1 MSARDDGPVA
11 GAVTGVVRSGDTPL
25 GDAVLTLTDGAGTQV
40 GRIAQTPGGHFGFDA
55 VAPGRY
61 VLIAHHCGH
70 RPRALTVRV
79 AAGQPTMPLAV
90 ALEPIAGV
98 RGVVRDPDTGAP
110 VAAAT
115 VVALDAGGDVV
126 ATTMSDPDGTYRL
139 GGVGAAITLV
149 VAAPGADPVARGID
163 RDAGPDGSDQVV
175 DLPVRTRGSLAGTVS
190 GPGPAAGLG
199 LVLLDP
205 TGRAVAATTTGGD
218 GGYRFGAVP
227 AGVYTLRSDT
237 RAAVATV
244 AVGPHEEPPDLVL
257 S

>member
-1 MSARDDGPVA
+1 MS
-11 GAVTGVVRSGDTPL
+11 AVTGVVRSGPTPL

-40 GRIAQTPGGHFGFDA
+40 GRVAQTPEGRFGFDD

-61 VLIAHHCGH
+61 VLIVHHSGH

-79 AAGQPTMPLAV
+79 AAGHPTPPLSV

-126 ATTMSDPDGTYRL
+126 ATTISDPDGTYRL
-139 GGVGAAITLV
+139 GGVDAAITLV

-163 RDAGPDGSDQVV
+163 RDAGLDGSDQVV
-175 DLPVRTRGSLAGTVS
+175 DLPVRTRGSLGGTVS
-190 GPGPAAGLG
+190 GDGPVAGLG
-199 LVLLDP
+199 LLLLDG
-205 TGRAVAATTTGGD
+205 TGRPVASTSTGAD
-218 GGYRFGAVP
+218 GGYRFDAVP
-227 AGVYTLRSDT
+227 AGAYTLRSDAW
-237 RAAVATV
+237 AAVATV
-244 AVGPHEEPPDLVL
+244 AVGPHEEPQDLVL

>member
-1 MSARDDGPVA
+1 MS
-11 GAVTGVVRSGDTPL
+11 AVTGVVRSGSTPL
-25 GDAVLTLTDGAGTQV
+25 GDAVLTLTDGAGAQV
-40 GRIAQTPGGHFGFDA
+40 GRVAQTPEGSFGFDD

-61 VLIAHHCGH
+61 VLIVHHTGH

-79 AAGQPTMPLAV
+79 AAGHPTPPLSV
-90 ALEPIAGV
+90 VLEPIAGV

-126 ATTMSDPDGTYRL
+126 ATTISDPDGTYRL
-139 GGVGAAITLV
+139 GGVDAAITLV

-190 GPGPAAGLG
+190 GDGPVVGLG
-199 LVLLDP
+199 LVLLDG
-205 TGRAVAATTTGGD
+205 TGRAVASTTTGAD
-218 GGYRFGAVP
+218 GGYRFDAVP
-227 AGVYTLRSDT
+227 AGVYTLRSDAH
-237 RAAVATV
+237 AAVATV
-244 AVGPHEEPPDLVL
+244 AVGPHEEPRDLVL